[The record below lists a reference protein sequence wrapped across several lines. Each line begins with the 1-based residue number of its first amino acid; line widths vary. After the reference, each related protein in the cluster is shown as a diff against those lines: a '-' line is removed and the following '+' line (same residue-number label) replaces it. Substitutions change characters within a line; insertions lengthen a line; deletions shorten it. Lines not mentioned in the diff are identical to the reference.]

1 MLLVYKTKLERG
13 VTITSLQIV
22 FCNTHKSVLIHA
34 SSKTLCPAANENEKE
49 THSQTLFKDRGLGIH
64 SSKWDFS
71 IQSMPLENRDLH
83 RKEGKKRVKE
93 SKRIEDTRRTNL
105 SKSIELRSYNL
116 QRLRQLVQNIEKH
129 SPGSQYL
136 C

>member
-1 MLLVYKTKLERG
+1 MRKNPYLTLLGWPRARDQLPRRPMVKQMLLVYKTKLEKG

-64 SSKWDFS
+64 SSK
-71 IQSMPLENRDLH
+71 
-83 RKEGKKRVKE
+83 
-93 SKRIEDTRRTNL
+93 
-105 SKSIELRSYNL
+105 
-116 QRLRQLVQNIEKH
+116 
-129 SPGSQYL
+129 
-136 C
+136 